1 MDFIRIGS
9 TDLYRSAT
17 PRLYKEQQ
25 NPRSITVG
33 LLLTSTFI
41 SHSQLP
47 SHTTSTTCYFT
58 PRQHSATEVCLS
70 MEWKGKSQMTGTPD
84 VWATWGLTITEQC
97 AYKPVLNCYV
107 WPSLSFG
114 MVGLGFSSVPSFCLI
129 WWWEV
134 NTTENCWMK
143 WEKDKE
149 IRVIAPGSVCQRVP
163 MAKTSATLCPRRMYL
178 RYLESGSSSLTKK
191 SLHSPP
197 HLRFA

>member
-9 TDLYRSAT
+9 ADLYRSAT
-17 PRLYKEQQ
+17 PRLYREQQ
-25 NPRSITVG
+25 NPRSVTVG

-70 MEWKGKSQMTGTPD
+70 LEWKGKRQMTGTPD
-84 VWATWGLTITEQC
+84 VWATWGLTIMEQC
-97 AYKPVLNCYV
+97 AYKPVLNCYI

-114 MVGLGFSSVPSFCLI
+114 MVGLGFSSVPSFCLAVTFTFR
-129 WWWEV
+129 WWEV

-143 WEKDKE
+143 WEKAEE
-149 IRVIAPGSVCQRVP
+149 IGVIAPGSVCQWAL
-163 MAKTSATLCPRRMYL
+163 MAKNSATLRPRGIYL
-178 RYLESGSSSLTKK
+178 QYVESGSSF
-191 SLHSPP
+191 
-197 HLRFA
+197 HL